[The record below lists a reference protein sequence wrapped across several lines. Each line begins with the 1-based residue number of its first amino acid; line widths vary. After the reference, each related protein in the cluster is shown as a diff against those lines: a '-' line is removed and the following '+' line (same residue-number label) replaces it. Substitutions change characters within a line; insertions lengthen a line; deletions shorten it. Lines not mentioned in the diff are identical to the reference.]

1 MISFLPRGCAT
12 GRPGRTIGACGMC
25 GGNPGESAASRGVA
39 VAPSAVDAAD
49 SMDDLSGIAALVDR
63 HLAHSRPMVVAVDAS
78 WLQGNETGAQVAT
91 VCWIEALA
99 DRPDIAEIRLHD
111 LPGGQIPT
119 YAPALATNPKV
130 VVVGLAPIE
139 PADVFWRPY
148 QPDAGTLISRD
159 RQRGRRLVTTILDLI
174 DFSNSRYH
182 GDSSAWLTR
191 RRQLRRYVR
200 QVDGLTAISHDA
212 LGHLAAEVP
221 GLEADRLYCTPLGV
235 EHLSATTPVGEAASG
250 PIPAPSDLVHAWPQA
265 GHRPFVL
272 VLGNDFVHKNRDLA
286 IRAWQEASTS
296 GPLDLVLAGLHVS
309 ASSSAE
315 YEDRLVSRPA
325 PGRIIRLEHV
335 SPEAKEWLLSQAI
348 AVLYPTSA
356 EGFGL
361 VPHEAAMLG
370 TPTLFTAFG
379 PLAEFL
385 PAELGLAGW
394 SVEGYAS
401 ALADLIA
408 DGANRAAA
416 VDAVLAADR
425 DLTWPLAAQTL
436 VEAFRSTLA
445 KPPQPAGLWERTEGL
460 PEGRAVGDLSTPMPP
475 DEAARSLR
483 ASADGRHWRSKEALR
498 RARAAARNARKRLS
512 GTD

>member
-1 MISFLPRGCAT
+1 M
-12 GRPGRTIGACGMC
+12 
-25 GGNPGESAASRGVA
+25 
-39 VAPSAVDAAD
+39 DA
-49 SMDDLSGIAALVDR
+49 
-63 HLAHSRPMVVAVDAS
+63 
-78 WLQGNETGAQVAT
+78 
-91 VCWIEALA
+91 
-99 DRPDIAEIRLHD
+99 
-111 LPGGQIPT
+111 
-119 YAPALATNPKV
+119 
-130 VVVGLAPIE
+130 
-139 PADVFWRPY
+139 
-148 QPDAGTLISRD
+148 
-159 RQRGRRLVTTILDLI
+159 
-174 DFSNSRYH
+174 
-182 GDSSAWLTR
+182 
-191 RRQLRRYVR
+191 
-200 QVDGLTAISHDA
+200 LTAISRDA

-221 GLEADRLYCTPLGV
+221 GLEHDRLYCTPLGV
-235 EHLSATTPVGEAASG
+235 EHLATTRTGGEPESG
-250 PIPAPSDLVHAWPQA
+250 ESPAPRDLVHAWPRA

-296 GPLDLVLAGLHVS
+296 GPVDLVLAGLHVS

-385 PAELGLAGW
+385 PAEQGLAGW

-408 DGANRAAA
+408 DRANRAAA

-460 PEGRAVGDLSTPMPP
+460 PSGLRVDDLSTPMPP
-475 DEAARSLR
+475 EEAARSLR
-483 ASADGRHWRSKEALR
+483 AAADGRHWRSKDALR
-498 RARAAARNARKRLS
+498 RARAAARNARRRLS
-512 GTD
+512 RTD